1 MTPLDQCQASFPHAI
16 FDITAKL
23 LGLSLQAKPHAK
35 KTKLRK
41 VSLWKASKK
50 MSVYFELK
58 ANPMRPG
65 SKHHDEPIL
74 LPFNSSRN
82 CVICKNPTRRHC
94 WGCNE
99 ALGEI
104 FPVCTVSVR
113 PNCNAEMHRIRRNM
127 WVYHELSKQFTKQ
140 NMYWYNQNFVR
151 ITIWLLYIN
160 LYSSSSWI
168 RGSATHKFIHR
179 APSRA
184 RSYCT
189 RMWYEYALLW
199 GKMFEIWSWVRI
211 IVFTPAFSF
220 SKKTWFFGEF
230 FWPWSVYLRE

>member
-1 MTPLDQCQASFPHAI
+1 MTPFAFVFWHEASFLENAAWHAWPTSRSI
-16 FDITAKL
+16 PSELPARHIWHNRETSRAFPSSEA
-23 LGLSLQAKPHAK
+23 SCQ

-99 ALGEI
+99 DPSEV
-104 FPVCTVSVR
+104 FPVCPVSVR
-113 PNCNAEMHRIRRNM
+113 PNCNAEMHRIRRNI
-127 WVYHELSKQFTKQ
+127 WVYHEFSKQFTKQ
-140 NMYWYNQNFVR
+140 NMYWYNQNFDR
-151 ITIWLLYIN
+151 ITIWLLYII
-160 LYSSSSWI
+160 Y
-168 RGSATHKFIHR
+168 
-179 APSRA
+179 
-184 RSYCT
+184 
-189 RMWYEYALLW
+189 
-199 GKMFEIWSWVRI
+199 
-211 IVFTPAFSF
+211 IVHLP
-220 SKKTWFFGEF
+220 E
-230 FWPWSVYLRE
+230 